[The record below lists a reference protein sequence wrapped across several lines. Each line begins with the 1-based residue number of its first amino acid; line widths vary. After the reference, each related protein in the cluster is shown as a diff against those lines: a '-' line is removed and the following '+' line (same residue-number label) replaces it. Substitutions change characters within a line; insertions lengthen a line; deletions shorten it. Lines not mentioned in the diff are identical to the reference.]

1 MKYISQILIACL
13 LVTFY
18 SCGNETN
25 PPGSEDPTR
34 TEAEAKT
41 LIDEIHTRLKNG
53 EDFAKLANEYSE
65 DPGSK
70 ELGGQYEHVTV
81 GMMVPEFDK
90 VTFELGLNEISEPF
104 LTEFGYHIVT
114 VTAIRENER
123 DVRHILIQFK
133 K

>member
-1 MKYISQILIACL
+1 MKYIPHILIACL
-13 LVTFY
+13 LLTFT
-18 SCGNETN
+18 SCGNETK
-25 PPGSEDPTR
+25 PAVPEEPTR

-41 LIDEIHTRLKNG
+41 LIDEIHTRLKKG
-53 EDFAKLANEYSE
+53 EDFAKLAGEYTE

-70 ELGGQYEHVTV
+70 ETGGQYEHVTP

-114 VTAIRENER
+114 VTAIREGER
-123 DVRHILIQFK
+123 DVRHILIQYK

>member
-1 MKYISQILIACL
+1 MKYLSHILIACL
-13 LVTFY
+13 LLTFS
-18 SCGNETN
+18 SCGNEAGA
-25 PPGSEDPTR
+25 PEDPKH
-34 TEAEAKT
+34 TEVEAKT
-41 LIDEIHTRLKNG
+41 LIDELHTRLKNG
-53 EDFAKLANEYSE
+53 EDFATLAKEYSE

-70 ELGGQYEHVTV
+70 ESGGYYEHVTK

-123 DVRHILIQFK
+123 DVRHILIQVNK
-133 K
+133 

>member
-1 MKYISQILIACL
+1 MKYLSHILIACL
-13 LVTFY
+13 LLTFS
-18 SCGNETN
+18 SCGNEAGV
-25 PPGSEDPTR
+25 PEDTKH

-41 LIDEIHTRLKNG
+41 LIDELHTRLKNG
-53 EDFAKLANEYSE
+53 EDFATLAKEYTE

-70 ELGGQYEHVTV
+70 ESGGQYEHVAR

-123 DVRHILIQFK
+123 DVRHILIQVNK
-133 K
+133 

>member
-1 MKYISQILIACL
+1 MKYIPQILIACL
-13 LVTFY
+13 LLTFC
-18 SCGNETN
+18 SCGNETK
-25 PPGSEDPTR
+25 PAVSEDPSR

-41 LIDEIHTRLKNG
+41 LINELHTRLKNG
-53 EDFAKLANEYSE
+53 EDFAKLAGEYSE

-70 ELGGQYEHVTV
+70 EEGGQYEHVTV

-114 VTAIRENER
+114 VTAVRENER